1 MGSCMW
7 LQPWQSGGR
16 QVVTRRL
23 EQVHEV
29 VEAACAVNNI
39 ARRAESIYLNT
50 HSVDCALLAA
60 GSCIDA
66 VAAVAAGLVD
76 ASFVLARPPG
86 HHAENSSMKGFCL
99 FNNASVA
106 VASALADGVKRVL
119 LIDWDVHHGN
129 GSQHIFEDDDRVL
142 FVSLHRYDDGT
153 FYPAAIDGAP
163 TNVGRGRGAGYT
175 VNIGWDGPGAGDAE

>member
-1 MGSCMW
+1 MDFAHG
-7 LQPWQSGGR
+7 
-16 QVVTRRL
+16 RL

-86 HHAENSSMKGFCL
+86 HHAENSSMKGFCV
-99 FNNASVA
+99 FSTMH
-106 VASALADGVKRVL
+106 L
-119 LIDWDVHHGN
+119 LPLP
-129 GSQHIFEDDDRVL
+129 QHLLME
-142 FVSLHRYDDGT
+142 
-153 FYPAAIDGAP
+153 
-163 TNVGRGRGAGYT
+163 
-175 VNIGWDGPGAGDAE
+175 